1 RTDAPAIYEWLRA
14 TPEDTTV
21 AGFAR
26 LADNIPAFGRR
37 SVFGSLELMIPYK
50 KANFERIA
58 ERMTK
63 LAPALYAASA
73 QEFALTARDLEI
85 DFVLIN
91 RDPADELQDLETWA
105 KNLPR
110 LEPTVKWLKQGGKPF
125 FWALAAYC
133 ESAGT

>member
-1 RTDAPAIYEWLRA
+1 
-14 TPEDTTV
+14 
-21 AGFAR
+21 
-26 LADNIPAFGRR
+26 
-37 SVFGSLELMIPYK
+37 MIPYK

-73 QEFALTARDLEI
+73 QEFALTARDLEL

-110 LEPTVKWLKQGGKPF
+110 LEATVKWLKQGGKPF
-125 FWALAAYC
+125 FWALAASC
-133 ESAGT
+133 EIAGTATHVLLDVHCLRGEAVR